1 MNDTL
6 RTNGG
11 GPVHPERSGAKSK
24 GRPRTGYGGLRGE
37 GVFAESIHALFAT
50 MSRKAGL
57 DRPFPRCQPQPFG
70 GPVRHVSWLCSR
82 LRTAP
87 EQTQG
92 SKPTG
97 TGLSASNA
105 GHIAS
110 LRINPFRSSSQG
122 GSSRL
127 AGTSTR
133 WSR

>member
-57 DRPFPRCQPQPFG
+57 DRPFPPL
-70 GPVRHVSWLCSR
+70 S
-82 LRTAP
+82 TAAFRRP
-87 EQTQG
+87 GQARQLALFTA
-92 SKPTG
+92 TD
-97 TGLSASNA
+97 SA
-105 GHIAS
+105 
-110 LRINPFRSSSQG
+110 
-122 GSSRL
+122 
-127 AGTSTR
+127 
-133 WSR
+133 